1 MARVKFEKGDDVMK
15 KQHEEMQKDR
25 EAKLDELIPTY
36 AENKSILDDYKKIC
50 EGENAEIKVLMMDS
64 NLDKYET
71 GGYKVTKTVSNRD
84 SLNEDKLLLD
94 YYDDEDIKTCFERN
108 KIIKTKKYIDS
119 EALEALIYKLNNK
132 KDAKSKKQLNKILQL
147 VNACTDRKEM
157 VTLRVSKIKEKKA

>member
-1 MARVKFEKGDDVMK
+1 MARIKVED
-15 KQHEEMQKDR
+15 HSTR
-25 EAKLDELIPTY
+25 TLDTLIPQY
-36 AENKSILDDYKKIC
+36 AENKSMLDDYKKIC
-50 EGENAEIKVLMMDS
+50 DEENKQIKDMMDEGS
-64 NLDKYET
+64 YEA
-71 GGYKVTKTVSNRD
+71 GGYKATKTVSNRD

-157 VTLRVSKIKEKKA
+157 VNLRVSKIKEKKA